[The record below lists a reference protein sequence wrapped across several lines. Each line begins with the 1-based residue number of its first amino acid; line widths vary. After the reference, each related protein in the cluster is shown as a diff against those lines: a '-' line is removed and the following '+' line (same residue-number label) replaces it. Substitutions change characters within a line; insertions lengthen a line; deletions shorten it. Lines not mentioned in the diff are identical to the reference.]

1 MSGTVYFMADTDYQF
16 MKVGFSRNVQ
26 RRLAQIQD
34 GGPLKLF
41 VVDQFPG
48 NVNDE
53 RAVHDLL
60 KEHRIRGEWFQ
71 PEAVLDFLEDAE
83 MARQRIF
90 AKRYFKPAIHT
101 SEKKILDDLD
111 KVTLSEIFFER
122 AGLL

>member
-1 MSGTVYFMADTDYQF
+1 MSGTVYFLADADYQF

-34 GGPLKLF
+34 GGPLQLF
-41 VVDQFPG
+41 VVDEFPG
-48 NVNDE
+48 SVNDE

-60 KEHRIRGEWFQ
+60 KEYRIRGEWFQ
-71 PEAVLDFLEDAE
+71 SDAVLEFLEDAE

-101 SEKKILDDLD
+101 SEEKILNDID
-111 KVTLSEIFFER
+111 KVTLSEILFER